1 VSRAS
6 RSEKRI
12 SIIAEPAVTL
22 RILRVA
28 DVSRNAAGGMCGY
41 MTSSGAALEQRG
53 HSVAYWFSE
62 DLRLPGVP
70 GKLRRI
76 VVPWLI
82 AARVLGS
89 RRVRRHVDIIEIHEP
104 LAFVY
109 AVVRNIRGL
118 KRLPRCVVLSYGVE
132 ERGWQAQRERWHTRG
147 EKGPLR
153 SRISVPLTRLAPT
166 RVGLRHASAVL
177 VPSTADREYL
187 IKTLRLAPS
196 LVVFAPTGVAPAF
209 FELVPTA
216 SPSIGLIFV
225 GSWIDRKG
233 TPELVAA
240 WRLLSP
246 RHPDIHLTLAG
257 TGIPTEQ
264 VLADFPAD
272 ARQRVNVY
280 AKVDRQR
287 LEQLL
292 ASHHIFVLPSW
303 FEGMPLSMLEAAAA
317 RLPCVVCSVCGNVDF
332 IRGVHP
338 TRDGGLL
345 VPPHDSA
352 ALVQAL
358 EGLIADPDL
367 RSELGARARD
377 RARQFT
383 WAHTAERAEVAYRL
397 AIGLS
402 STSSSG

>member
-1 VSRAS
+1 
-6 RSEKRI
+6 
-12 SIIAEPAVTL
+12 
-22 RILRVA
+22 
-28 DVSRNAAGGMCGY
+28 

-118 KRLPRCVVLSYGVE
+118 DRLPRCVVLSYGVE
-132 ERGWQAQRERWHTRG
+132 ERGWQAQRERWRTRG
-147 EKGPLR
+147 ESAPLR
-153 SRISVPLTRLAPT
+153 SRISVPFTRLAPA
-166 RVGLRHASAVL
+166 RLGLRHASAVL

-196 LVVFAPTGVAPAF
+196 LVVFAPTGAAPAF

-216 SPSIGLIFV
+216 APSIGLIFV

-240 WRLLSP
+240 WRQLLP
-246 RHPDIHLTLAG
+246 RYPDMHLTLAG
-257 TGIPTEQ
+257 TGMPPEQ

-317 RLPCVVCSVCGNVDF
+317 GLPCVACSVCGNVDF
-332 IRGVHP
+332 IRRTDP

-345 VPPHDSA
+345 IPPHDSA

-358 EGLIADPDL
+358 ARLISDPDL
-367 RSELGARARD
+367 RSELGGRARE

-383 WAHTAERAEVAYRL
+383 WAHTAERAEVAYRQ
-397 AIGLS
+397 AMGLS
-402 STSSSG
+402 STSSRS